1 MQKLPTLTVFI
12 AIVFYS
18 CSTTT
23 TKSED
28 SFGEPIES
36 DGGEFVEYNNPPA
49 EGFNLE
55 GSDLLATLLAD
66 KCMLAMGG
74 RQAWDNTRYLSWNFF
89 GRRNHLWDK
98 ESGDVRIED
107 TSNKITILMN
117 IHTMEGA
124 VYKEDAPVTDSLD
137 HFLQKG
143 YGWWVND
150 SYWLVM
156 PYKLK
161 DSGVTLTYLGE
172 DTTVSGSPADVI
184 QLTFENVGLTPQNV
198 YKVWID
204 TDSKLVNQWAY
215 FPNDETTEPNFITP
229 WSDYQTYGGIL
240 LAGNRGDY
248 NLEGINVYQT
258 VPENIFK
265 DHNVTIESLQ

>member
-1 MQKLPTLTVFI
+1 
-12 AIVFYS
+12 
-18 CSTTT
+18 
-23 TKSED
+23 
-28 SFGEPIES
+28 
-36 DGGEFVEYNNPPA
+36 
-49 EGFNLE
+49 
-55 GSDLLATLLAD
+55 
-66 KCMLAMGG
+66 
-74 RQAWDNTRYLSWNFF
+74 
-89 GRRNHLWDK
+89 
-98 ESGDVRIED
+98 
-107 TSNKITILMN
+107 MN

-184 QLTFENVGLTPQNV
+184 QLTFENVGLTAQNV